1 MIVGIFGFR
10 ATIYADLDRILRFF
24 GDLYN
29 KHNFRVKIEDLRVL
43 KELRRFCL

>member
-1 MIVGIFGFR
+1 MVVGIFGFR

-24 GDLYN
+24 GDLY

-43 KELRRFCL
+43 KVLRRFCL